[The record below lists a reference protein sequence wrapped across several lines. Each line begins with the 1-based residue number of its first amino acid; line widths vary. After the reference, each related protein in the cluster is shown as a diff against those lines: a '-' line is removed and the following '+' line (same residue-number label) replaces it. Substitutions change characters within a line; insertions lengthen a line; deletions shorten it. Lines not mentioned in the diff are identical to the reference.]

1 MRELSDIS
9 DQYDDSLKPSE
20 STVTF
25 NLQDDDNDDTNAGK
39 KKSAS
44 EKYKNK
50 KATQQKMK
58 RNQSIDL
65 GEVNVRRRKIFQ
77 TYEKSD
83 LNFIFLH

>member
-50 KATQQKMK
+50 QATQQRMK

-65 GEVNVRRRKIFQ
+65 GEVNVRRRTFFTLISVMKNLI
-77 TYEKSD
+77 
-83 LNFIFLH
+83 